1 MHNLLL
7 IKAFEKAKK
16 EEQEKGIKEPSNH
29 SLAKI
34 ISEVIS
40 NEKTA
45 IGEKRLGDYYKLA
58 LKNENEDINIP
69 QLGVILGLCNFLGY
83 ESYED
88 FIEKNRKKDKEG
100 NKLLFFF
107 QNNKIKLSIS
117 IITLIAVLIIVS
129 INQQRWMVWEKN
141 HYMEVKFDVEKYKIG
156 QLKLYNEERIKHFR
170 KIDVDCNTEFFN
182 SIGKVKIW
190 YGKNNK
196 KELEYFTSIGLHP
209 ETEKTLDPITIYM
222 IRKYICK
229 GY

>member
-182 SIGKVKIW
+182 SSGKVKIW